1 MIDVLKKSLYTG
13 LGLAFMTREKIEDLS
28 REMVKIGK
36 LTEQEGRDLVAELTK
51 KSEEAGRSVREHI
64 DNAVKQQ
71 LQRMNLVT
79 RDDYNELK
87 RELEILKSRVG
98 DVNEDV
104 ND

>member
-28 REMVKIGK
+28 REMVKLGK

-87 RELEILKSRVG
+87 RELEILKSRIG
-98 DVNEDV
+98 DVNEDLE
-104 ND
+104 D

>member
-28 REMVKIGK
+28 REMVKLGK

-51 KSEEAGRSVREHI
+51 KSEEAGRSVRVHI

-87 RELEILKSRVG
+87 RELEILKSRIG
-98 DVNEDV
+98 DVNEDLE
-104 ND
+104 D